1 MIIDSLVNEGFSRK
15 FANIYCRHFDH
26 DNQSTIYDPEFREWA
41 HEKGFFVDDAYIYG
55 LNEENYN
62 QFISNYDYCRSYPF
76 NSWSKIWVDDKI
88 TLKYFL
94 GDSLSHTMPDY
105 YFYVTPNGLRAL
117 SDNPLGIKQDAEA
130 LLEVLRL
137 KGEIA
142 CKPNNGSLSTGFMKM
157 SYENGVYCLND
168 KEASP
173 HQVVDFVLSNP
184 NLLLTEYLHPCEK
197 YLKVN
202 PLVPTIRL
210 VVINTEG
217 NNPRIACGYMR
228 FATAMCGAANYT
240 GAEDAFNYF
249 VDVDVDLGN
258 YGNGCC
264 VYHNRVEESPRYPDN
279 GILMEGAIPV
289 WDEIVQMVD
298 QTAKR
303 LFNVEYMGYDITVAR
318 GNKPKI
324 MEINSHPQIRIPQM
338 YGSLFKKEWVR
349 DYYKQ
354 KIK

>member
-1 MIIDSLVNEGFSRK
+1 MIKRCIILSALLITSYAATAQKDTVTVIAQWLPQAQ
-15 FANIYCRHFDH
+15 FAGI
-26 DNQSTIYDPEFREWA
+26 IMA

-173 HQVVDFVLSNP
+173 HQVVDFVLETLILSVESVFD
-184 NLLLTEYLHPCEK
+184 LLSC
-197 YLKVN
+197 
-202 PLVPTIRL
+202 
-210 VVINTEG
+210 
-217 NNPRIACGYMR
+217 
-228 FATAMCGAANYT
+228 
-240 GAEDAFNYF
+240 
-249 VDVDVDLGN
+249 
-258 YGNGCC
+258 
-264 VYHNRVEESPRYPDN
+264 
-279 GILMEGAIPV
+279 
-289 WDEIVQMVD
+289 
-298 QTAKR
+298 
-303 LFNVEYMGYDITVAR
+303 LF
-318 GNKPKI
+318 
-324 MEINSHPQIRIPQM
+324 S
-338 YGSLFKKEWVR
+338 
-349 DYYKQ
+349 
-354 KIK
+354 